1 MRLEHSYHAFGL
13 GIASALRL
21 PELLSGDGRADVEI
35 HRLASV
41 GRRSLTCGSTPE
53 EMIDAAEWR
62 LTYDDVGVV
71 TVREGRRIEL
81 APLHGAS
88 PRTVRL
94 TLLGPAMAVLLHQRG
109 FLVLHA
115 SVVELAGRAI
125 AFLGESGAGKST
137 LAAAFHARGHRLV
150 ADDVAAVQLDP
161 HGHPRVHAGF
171 PQFKLWPD
179 ALAALGR
186 DPTPLRR
193 VEPGIDKRAHR
204 IHDGFADRAVLS
216 LTQVYVVDEGPTV
229 DVKQLPM
236 QEAFLELVRY
246 AYGVQRLDGVAGA
259 AQFRT
264 RSEIVRHVP
273 TYRLSRP
280 WNLGALRAVVDR
292 VERQLE
298 SDA

>member
-1 MRLEHSYHAFGL
+1 VRLEHSYHAFGL
-13 GIASALRL
+13 GIASALPL
-21 PELLSGDGRADVEI
+21 PELLAGDGRADVEI
-35 HRLASV
+35 HRLGTV
-41 GRRSLTCGSTPE
+41 DRRTLTLGPTPE
-53 EMIDAAEWR
+53 ERIGPAEWR

-81 APLHGAS
+81 APLQGAS
-88 PRTVRL
+88 SRTVRL

-115 SVVELAGRAI
+115 SVVEIAGRAI

-150 ADDVAAVQLDP
+150 ADDVAAVQLGANGNP
-161 HGHPRVHAGF
+161 EVHAGF

-179 ALAALGR
+179 ALAALGC
-186 DPTPLRR
+186 DATGLRR

-204 IHDGFADRAVLS
+204 IDTGFADAAILS
-216 LTQVYVVDEGPTV
+216 LTALYVVDEGPSVEVTQV
-229 DVKQLPM
+229 RP

-259 AQFRT
+259 PQFRT
-264 RSEIVRHVP
+264 RSEIVQRVP

-280 WNLGALRAVVDR
+280 WNLGALRTVVDR
-292 VERQLE
+292 VESQLE